1 MGWGI
6 VGLGRIGGAVAERLA
21 GWGWRLLACAPTVPP
36 EAAARLGVELVDL
49 PELLRAADVV
59 TLHASMRPGNR
70 HLIGAAELALMRP
83 GAYLVN
89 MARGEL
95 VDTEALVAAVRSGHL
110 AGVALDVFEDE
121 PLPAAGPLR
130 ALDPDRVILTP
141 HTRSNSLES
150 RVGNL
155 RACTENVLAIARGE
169 APPTTV
175 NPEVL
180 PHWRG
185 RAGR

>member
-1 MGWGI
+1 MRVVVARAGGPPEDYAPLAAAGCEVTFIRAWGDP
-6 VGLGRIGGAVAERLA
+6 VHRVLADETVAALAGGAV
-21 GWGWRLLACAPTVPP
+21 
-36 EAAARLGVELVDL
+36 
-49 PELLRAADVV
+49 
-59 TLHASMRPGNR
+59 
-70 HLIGAAELALMRP
+70 
-83 GAYLVN
+83 
-89 MARGEL
+89 ARGEL
-95 VDTEALVAAVRSGHL
+95 VDTDALVAAVRSGHL

-155 RACTENVLAIARGE
+155 RASTENLLAIARGE